1 MELLMK
7 KTIKMLTCLIAL
19 MALTTI
25 STTILYSQIMP
36 DSFSVVE
43 GRLLEFNN
51 TLPISTKNIKD
62 EKVIQAVATL
72 KAGNNY
78 STEIELF
85 GCIPIKKVTVNIVKE
100 TEVIPSGAPFG
111 LKLYTEGVMIVGM
124 SDVDTSNGPKNPAYD
139 AGVRIGDIIMAIN
152 GKPMTSNS
160 EVAKAFESC
169 NGNYVK
175 ISLKRKTIGFEV
187 SFKPSKSITENVYKV
202 GLWVRDSTAG
212 IGTLT
217 FYSPSAGMFAGLGHG
232 ICDVD
237 TGELLPLLKGEIVK
251 ANING
256 IVKGNDG
263 QPGELKGYFIND
275 TTWGNLDCNSE
286 TGVFGVLNGALDG
299 KAMPVAMKQ
308 QVHEG
313 PAKILVTI
321 DGDSPQEYNVSIERV
336 HFNDAGNTKNMVIKI
351 TDSKLISKTG
361 GIVQGMSGTPI
372 IQDGLL
378 IGAITHVF
386 VNDPTHGYGI
396 FAENMIKTMKNVVNP
411 YKKAGNYSEPSLKL
425 RCN

>member
-1 MELLMK
+1 MK
-7 KTIKMLTCLIAL
+7 KTIKILTCIIAI
-19 MALTTI
+19 MAITTL
-25 STTILYSQIMP
+25 SATILYSQIMP
-36 DSFSVVE
+36 DSFNVVE

-51 TLPISTKNIKD
+51 KVPISAISTKN
-62 EKVIQAVATL
+62 EKVVQASATL

-78 STEIELF
+78 STELELF
-85 GCIPIKKVTVNIVKE
+85 GCIPVKKVTVDIVKE
-100 TEVIPSGAPFG
+100 TDVIPSGLPFG
-111 LKLYTEGVMIVGM
+111 LKLYTDGIMIVGM
-124 SDVDTSNGPKNPAYD
+124 SDVDTSDGPKNSAYD
-139 AGVRIGDIIMAIN
+139 AGIRIGDIIVAIN
-152 GKPMTSNS
+152 EKLVTSKS

-169 NGNYVK
+169 NGNNVK
-175 ISLKRKTIGFEV
+175 ISLKRNNIGFEV
-187 SFKPSKSITENVYKV
+187 SFKPSKSITENVYKA

-217 FYSPSAGMFAGLGHG
+217 FYSPSTGMFAGLGHG

-251 ANING
+251 ADING
-256 IVKGNDG
+256 IVKGSDG

-275 TTWGNLDCNSE
+275 VTWGNLDCNSE
-286 TGVFGVLNGALDG
+286 TGVYGLLNGGLEG

-313 PAKILVTI
+313 PAKILVTL
-321 DGDSPQEYNVSIERV
+321 DGSTPQEYDVSIERV
-336 HFNDAGNTKNMVIKI
+336 HFNDAADKKNMIIKI

-396 FAENMIKTMKNVVNP
+396 FAENMIKTMKNVVKP
-411 YKKAGNYSEPSLKL
+411 YNEDVS
-425 RCN
+425 